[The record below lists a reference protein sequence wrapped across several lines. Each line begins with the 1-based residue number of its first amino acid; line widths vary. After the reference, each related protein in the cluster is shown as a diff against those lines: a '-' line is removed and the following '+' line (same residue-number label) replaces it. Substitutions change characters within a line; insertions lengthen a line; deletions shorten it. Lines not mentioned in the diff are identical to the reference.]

1 MVKTFNEMYIG
12 FLQNENDYGRVIVQF
27 NDKKMT
33 VGEFARRVEE
43 IMKHLIHLGVREGTG
58 VGYSLI
64 NDIDIMPL
72 FIAVSRLGG
81 YTFPLFAGFPAKFKM
96 SSYQTGQVSIVIT
109 NRMNAKELK
118 EAGRELA
125 YEPKIVVIEEDTEF
139 PSLSGNATEDI
150 DVTQYEVDPSK
161 ADIPLLIG
169 LSSGTT
175 GIPKMVAMSQKNIGS
190 EIIVIMEM
198 QDITAVKMGV
208 KIEHIGKMV
217 AFPFSTSV
225 MLVVLGMLFSKQI
238 ISFTDDMSP
247 DNFLRI
253 AEKTGCTSIT
263 CPPAY
268 LESLLLLKDNC
279 SYDLSKIQGI
289 EGGMDFFSASL
300 IRRVKEF
307 LPNLKVYGGG
317 YGLVETC
324 NVYMIKVMDVN
335 KEDVEDTAKY
345 ELVDLADNV
354 IKVLDEEGNPVAD
367 GETGEIYVKGPNV
380 VAGYMETPTKVKER
394 FPDGWLRT
402 GDIAMKINDRTVNL
416 LGREKFFIKRGGKSI
431 SPIVVQAMINKTP
444 GVKDAAVV
452 GVPHPLFGEMI
463 WAFVVKKDNADVS
476 IREIKQTCKKE
487 LPYYMLPDQITFIDD
502 IPKKSGV
509 GKVDFETIRKMG
521 VEELN
526 KVLSGK

>member
-1 MVKTFNEMYIG
+1 MVKTFNEMYLG
-12 FLQNENDYGRVIVQF
+12 FLQNEKDSERVVLRF
-27 NDKKMT
+27 NEQKVT
-33 VGEFARRVEE
+33 IGEFARRVEE

-64 NDIDIMPL
+64 NHIDIMPL

-81 YTFPLFAGFPAKFKM
+81 YTFPLFAGFPAKYKM
-96 SSYQTGQVSIVIT
+96 TSYQMAKVSIVIT
-109 NRMNAKELK
+109 NRANAEDLK
-118 EAGRELA
+118 EAGAELG
-125 YEPKIVVIEEDTEF
+125 YEPKIAVIEEDTEF
-139 PSLSGNATEDI
+139 LSIFGDAKEDADI
-150 DVTQYEVDPSK
+150 TQYTVDPSK
-161 ADIPLLIG
+161 EDIPLLIG

-190 EIIVIMEM
+190 EVIVIMNM
-198 QDITAVKMGV
+198 QDITSEKMGV
-208 KIEHIGKMV
+208 KNENIRKIV

-225 MLVVLGMLFSKQI
+225 MLVVLGMLFSRQI
-238 ISFTDDMSP
+238 ICFTDDMSP
-247 DNFLRI
+247 SNFLKI
-253 AEKTGCTSIT
+253 AEKTESNCIT

-268 LESLLLLKDNC
+268 LESLLLLKDT
-279 SYDLSKIQGI
+279 SAYDLSKLQGI

-300 IRRVKEF
+300 IRRMKEF
-307 LPNLKVYGGG
+307 LPNLKTYGGG

-324 NVYMIKVMDVN
+324 NVYMIKVLDVN

-345 ELVDLADNV
+345 ELADLADNV

-367 GETGEIYVKGPNV
+367 GEIGEVYVKGPNV
-380 VAGYMETPTKVKER
+380 VAGYMETPTKVKEK
-394 FPDGWLRT
+394 FPDGWLKT
-402 GDIAMKINDRTVNL
+402 GDIAMKINDRTINL

-431 SPIVVQAMINKTP
+431 SPIVVQAEINKTP

-476 IREIKQTCKKE
+476 IKEIKQTCKKE
-487 LPYYMLPDQITFIDD
+487 LPYYMLPDQITFIDE

-521 VEELN
+521 VEQLN
-526 KVLSGK
+526 EVLSGK

>member
-1 MVKTFNEMYIG
+1 MVKTFNQMYIG
-12 FLQNENDYGRVIVQF
+12 FLQNEKDCERVVLRF
-27 NDKKMT
+27 NEQKVTIK
-33 VGEFARRVEE
+33 EFAARVEE
-43 IMKHLIHLGVREGTG
+43 IMKHLIKLGVREGTG
-58 VGYSLI
+58 VGYSLV
-64 NDIDIMPL
+64 NHIDILPL

-81 YTFPLFAGFPAKFKM
+81 YTFPLFTGFPAKYKM
-96 SSYQTGQVSIVIT
+96 TSYQMAQVSVVIT
-109 NRMNAKELK
+109 NQVQAKELE
-118 EAGRELA
+118 EAGEELG
-125 YEPKIVVIEEDTEF
+125 YKPKIAVIEEDTEF
-139 PSLSGNATEDI
+139 PSIFGKAEEEI
-150 DVTQYEVDPSK
+150 DVAWYMADPLK
-161 ADIPLLIG
+161 EDIPLLIG

-190 EIIVIMEM
+190 EVIVMMGM
-198 QDITAVKMGV
+198 QDITSDKMGV
-208 KIEHIGKMV
+208 KNENLGKMV

-225 MLVVLGMLFSKQI
+225 MLVILGMLFSKQI
-238 ISFTDDMSP
+238 ICFTDDMSP
-247 DNFLRI
+247 DNFLKM
-253 AEKTGCTSIT
+253 AEKTESSCIT

-268 LESLLLLKDNC
+268 FESLLLLKDTG

-289 EGGMDFFSASL
+289 EGGMDFISASL
-300 IRRVKEF
+300 IRRMKEF
-307 LPNLKVYGGG
+307 LPNLKTYGGG

-324 NVYMIKVMDVN
+324 NVYMIKILDVN

-367 GETGEIYVKGPNV
+367 GEIGEIYVKGPNV
-380 VAGYMETPTKVKER
+380 VAGYMETPVKVKER
-394 FPDGWLRT
+394 FPDGWLKT
-402 GDIAMKINDRTVNL
+402 GDIAMKINDKTVNL

-431 SPIVVQAMINKTP
+431 SPIMVQAEINKTP

-476 IREIKQTCKKE
+476 IKEIKQTCKKE
-487 LPYYMLPDQITFIDD
+487 LPYYMLPDQITFIDE

-521 VEELN
+521 AEQLN
-526 KVLSGK
+526 KILSGK